1 MRDSR
6 LAVNNVNTQIMCL
19 ASARKTRAL
28 WDKGEK
34 EKMGTKITE
43 MEWGTVLGLTWNLD
57 LQWKRNTEM
66 MLGKFNRKQYRE
78 SRGINTIHK
87 RERKI

>member
-19 ASARKTRAL
+19 ASARKKRAL

-34 EKMGTKITE
+34 EKMGKEGTKITE

-57 LQWKRNTEM
+57 LQ
-66 MLGKFNRKQYRE
+66 
-78 SRGINTIHK
+78 
-87 RERKI
+87 